1 MEFVLLYKI
10 TMHASTWWAS
20 QCLSVKQA
28 VDSDGGRLHLIS
40 LFREGSEAL
49 SGTAGGR
56 PLHEA
61 TAF

>member
-1 MEFVLLYKI
+1 
-10 TMHASTWWAS
+10 MHQHGGHLNVS
-20 QCLSVKQA
+20 QVKQA

-40 LFREGSEAL
+40 LFREDSEAL

>member
-1 MEFVLLYKI
+1 MFYCIKLPYMYQHGV
-10 TMHASTWWAS
+10 AS
-20 QCLSVKQA
+20 QWLSVKQA

-40 LFREGSEAL
+40 LFREDSEAL